1 MTSLRRSTRAQ
12 PSLLLTTF
20 PNAKNQTSSLPT
32 VTTHHPQH
40 NQTKQAIPPQ
50 KTHLVSPTQLCN
62 ESNHLDHH
70 QFRIVIKSNKLITSH
85 IRSGDLD
92 SALKVFDKMTVRTT
106 TSWNSILAGF
116 AKIPGKVKEAR
127 QLFDKIPEPDACS
140 YNSMLACYLRNLGVG
155 SAMEFFGTMPVK
167 DIASWNTM
175 ISGFAQN
182 GEMREAQKLFLLMPE
197 KNSVSWSALVSGYVK
212 CGDLDSAVKWFE
224 LAPVKSVVA
233 WTAMVT
239 GYMKF
244 GKIGVAEMLFREMP
258 EKNLVTW
265 NAMVAGYVENCR
277 AEEGLKLFRK
287 MIGYGVRPNSSS
299 LSSAL
304 LGCSNLS
311 ALQMGRQVHQLLYK
325 SELFNGT
332 TSGTALVSMYCK
344 CGNLED
350 AWKFFIE
357 MTRKDVVTWNAMI
370 AGYAHHGEGLKAL
383 SLFDQ
388 MRNEGVKPDWITF
401 VSVLMACNH
410 AGLVDLG
417 VQYFDTMA
425 PEYQVEAKP
434 EHFTC
439 MVDLLGRAGKLVE
452 AVELI
457 KKMPFEPHSAI
468 FGTLLGACRVH
479 KNLQLA
485 EFAAEKLLDL
495 DPTSA
500 AGYVQLANVY
510 AATNRWDLV
519 AKVRRSMKENRVVKT
534 PGYSWIEVKSVV
546 HEFRS
551 GDRAHP
557 DLASIHRKLSE
568 LDQKMKL
575 AGYVPDLEFALHDV
589 GEEQKQ
595 QLLLWHS
602 EKLAIAFG
610 LIHVSSGTPIRI
622 FKNLRVCGDCHHAIK
637 YISAIEK
644 REIILRDTTR
654 FHQFKN
660 GHANK
665 CSPGSF
671 LKYIRNNEACNKKI
685 LLNEITAHVMP
696 VKMVIVKKRVKQFKW
711 PQSDCKIRGKTNWR
725 RPKGIYSCVWRKF
738 KGVTLMPN
746 IGYGSDKKTRHYLPN
761 HFKKFVVHDVKE
773 LEVLMMHNRTYCAE
787 TAHNIS
793 TRKRK
798 EIDERAAPLDVV
810 VTNKLA
816 RLRSQEDE

>member
-1 MTSLRRSTRAQ
+1 MRCLRRSTRAQ
-12 PSLLLTTF
+12 PSLLLKTF
-20 PNAKNQTSSLPT
+20 PNAKNQSSSLSTITIQNPQPNQNN
-32 VTTHHPQH
+32 HP
-40 NQTKQAIPPQ
+40 IPPH
-50 KTHLVSPTQLCN
+50 KTHLVSTSNMTQKLTPTQFCN
-62 ESNHLDHH
+62 ESTHFDPH
-70 QFRIVIKSNKLITSH
+70 QFRNVIASNKLITSY

-92 SALKVFDKMTVRTT
+92 SALKVFEKMTVRTT
-106 TSWNSILAGF
+106 TSWNSILAGY

-127 QLFDKIPEPDACS
+127 QLFDKIPQPDTCS

-155 SAMEFFGTMPVK
+155 SAMEFFDLMPVK

-224 LAPVKSVVA
+224 VAPVKSVVA

-244 GKIGVAEMLFREMP
+244 GKIGVAEKLFREMP

-277 AEEGLKLFRK
+277 AEEGLKLFRS
-287 MIGYGVRPNSSS
+287 MIGYGVGPNASS

-325 SELFNGT
+325 FELYNDT

-357 MTRKDVVTWNAMI
+357 MTLKDVVTWNAMI
-370 AGYAHHGEGLKAL
+370 AGYAQHGEGLKAL

-417 VQYFDTMA
+417 VQYFDSMA
-425 PEYQVEAKP
+425 RQYQVEAKP
-434 EHFTC
+434 EHYTC

-452 AVELI
+452 AVALI

-468 FGTLLGACRVH
+468 FGTLLGACRMH
-479 KNLQLA
+479 KNLELA

-519 AKVRRSMKENRVVKT
+519 GKVRRSMKENRVVKT

-557 DLASIHRKLSE
+557 ELASIHEKLSE

-610 LIHVSSGTPIRI
+610 LIHVPLGMPIRI
-622 FKNLRVCGDCHHAIK
+622 FKNLRVCGDCHHAVK

-654 FHQFKN
+654 FHHFKN
-660 GHANK
+660 GV
-665 CSPGSF
+665 CSCGD
-671 LKYIRNNEACNKKI
+671 Y
-685 LLNEITAHVMP
+685 
-696 VKMVIVKKRVKQFKW
+696 W
-711 PQSDCKIRGKTNWR
+711 
-725 RPKGIYSCVWRKF
+725 
-738 KGVTLMPN
+738 
-746 IGYGSDKKTRHYLPN
+746 
-761 HFKKFVVHDVKE
+761 
-773 LEVLMMHNRTYCAE
+773 
-787 TAHNIS
+787 
-793 TRKRK
+793 
-798 EIDERAAPLDVV
+798 
-810 VTNKLA
+810 
-816 RLRSQEDE
+816 

>member
-20 PNAKNQTSSLPT
+20 PNAKNQTSSLST
-32 VTTHHPQH
+32 VTTQHPQS
-40 NQTKQAIPPQ
+40 NQTKQAIPPH

-62 ESNHLDHH
+62 ESNHFDHH
-70 QFRIVIKSNKLITSH
+70 QFHNIIKSNKLITSH

-92 SALKVFDKMTVRTT
+92 SALKVFEKMTVRTT

-197 KNSVSWSALVSGYVK
+197 KNSVSWSALISGYVN
-212 CGDLDSAVKWFE
+212 
-224 LAPVKSVVA
+224 
-233 WTAMVT
+233 

-244 GKIGVAEMLFREMP
+244 GKIVVAEKLFREMP

-287 MIGYGVRPNSSS
+287 MIGYGVRPNASS

-325 SELFNGT
+325 FELYNGT

-434 EHFTC
+434 EHYKC
-439 MVDLLGRAGKLVE
+439 MVDLLSRAGKLVE

-602 EKLAIAFG
+602 EKIAIAFG
-610 LIHVSSGTPIRI
+610 LIHVPSGTPIRI

-660 GHANK
+660 GV
-665 CSPGSF
+665 CSCGD
-671 LKYIRNNEACNKKI
+671 Y
-685 LLNEITAHVMP
+685 
-696 VKMVIVKKRVKQFKW
+696 W
-711 PQSDCKIRGKTNWR
+711 
-725 RPKGIYSCVWRKF
+725 
-738 KGVTLMPN
+738 
-746 IGYGSDKKTRHYLPN
+746 
-761 HFKKFVVHDVKE
+761 
-773 LEVLMMHNRTYCAE
+773 
-787 TAHNIS
+787 
-793 TRKRK
+793 
-798 EIDERAAPLDVV
+798 
-810 VTNKLA
+810 
-816 RLRSQEDE
+816 